1 MEDIAPQLLEKLRK
15 RFSEKISV
23 NPKIRAMLK
32 RIQEGSATYANAGEY
47 AWLIGQALADVFDE
61 NLSSAVLPDG
71 KMYFNIADRVLR
83 PLLEEDHAIISEAA
97 AMVQTAL
104 NQKANIG
111 IKAQTVPVNKERID
125 GIVNKVSE
133 SDTFDAVSWV
143 LDEPVKNF
151 SMNVVDE
158 TLRANVNF
166 QGRSG
171 LTPKVIR
178 RAERKC
184 CEWCSNLAGVYDYP
198 VDREVYQR
206 HERCRCTVEYEPGDG
221 RRQNV
226 HTKRWTDAVDSDTL
240 EARKTVGLT
249 PGKERP
255 VRGMANGPRRGSRT
269 IVTDQEQQLIRSFA
283 DELKIPQD
291 LLSFNTGP
299 YTSYDDA
306 TNRINVRGDVFPSEF
321 AENPDS
327 ILSARCALAH
337 EYYGHYLHHSQ
348 FSVGDWR
355 DEFQASYRA
364 SLDAPSLSQNER
376 ILLMVDAF
384 ERARVA
390 GASVELN
397 SIARRVIYGAE

>member
-1 MEDIAPQLLEKLRK
+1 MEDIAPQLLEQLRK

-23 NPKIRAMLK
+23 NPKIRAMFK
-32 RIQEGSATYANAGEY
+32 RIQEGSATYADAGEY
-47 AWLIGQALADVFDE
+47 AWLSGQALAEVFRE
-61 NLSSAVLPDG
+61 NLSSEVFPDG
-71 KMYFNIADRVLR
+71 RMYFNIADRILR
-83 PLLEEDHAIISEAA
+83 PLLEEDHAIVSEAA

-111 IKAQTVPVNKERID
+111 IKAQTVPVNKDRID

-133 SDTFDAVSWV
+133 SDTFDSVSWV

-226 HTKRWTDAVDSDTL
+226 YTKQWLPDPEESDMMAKRQVVGLRAGKTTVQDISTHAYQRIQERNVTMDAVKDALEHPLDTSNVKYDAAGRPSVTL
-240 EARKTVGLT
+240 IGEKATVSINPQTGMIATVYPTHSKTAKRL
-249 PGKERP
+249 KER
-255 VRGMANGPRRGSRT
+255 
-269 IVTDQEQQLIRSFA
+269 
-283 DELKIPQD
+283 K
-291 LLSFNTGP
+291 
-299 YTSYDDA
+299 
-306 TNRINVRGDVFPSEF
+306 
-321 AENPDS
+321 
-327 ILSARCALAH
+327 
-337 EYYGHYLHHSQ
+337 
-348 FSVGDWR
+348 
-355 DEFQASYRA
+355 
-364 SLDAPSLSQNER
+364 
-376 ILLMVDAF
+376 
-384 ERARVA
+384 
-390 GASVELN
+390 
-397 SIARRVIYGAE
+397 